1 MDKKEAVCQTADS
14 CSLPDAAFVPLR
26 EGETYEPILKPQQK
40 PKEATFYAITLG
52 LLFGA
57 VFTVACT
64 YMPLKV
70 GQGISADTP
79 IAAMAIALSGILK
92 RNDALGENTLME
104 CIGST
109 GSMVNSGLVFVLPA
123 LFILQLQA
131 TFTEMVWTTLLGGLL
146 GIAYAIILR
155 NYFVVHMHG
164 HYPFPGSLATTEVLL
179 SGAQGG
185 GSLRVILLS
194 SLVGGAADFATNAFG
209 WWNAAFT
216 SRFCTFGSYLAEK
229 YKLFFAINV
238 EAAVLAIGYMTGWRY
253 AVIIA
258 GGSLFGWWVLLPLLA
273 SLSAENQAWILGTA
287 MVKPFQEL
295 PPEAIFRQAVRF
307 VGIGTLAMA
316 GILGVLKMAPFIGLT
331 FKEAIVGV
339 WENKKNTSAVLRT
352 QQDVPM
358 SWVVGLI
365 AAIALVFT
373 LIIQQYYGATWLQA
387 LLLTLVLLAGSF
399 LFSVVGTTS
408 IAFTSSEPVSGL
420 TLLTLI
426 IGAQAM
432 LSTGF
437 GGEAGILAV
446 LLMAAVV
453 CGCLWM
459 TGCFVGDLKVAFWLG
474 ITPKTLQMWK
484 VISTLVSA
492 LIAAGVMLLLAKS
505 MGFSGPGS
513 LAAPQANAVAA
524 VIGPLMA
531 GQEAPWMLYLAGAV
545 LAVMLDR
552 LKVPALAFGL
562 GLYVPL
568 ELNMPLLA
576 GGSIAYL
583 MAHSSRDTLLNQWRQ
598 RRGILISSGFIAG
611 GSIMGVCSA
620 ALRVL
625 GYDFSQLSWGST
637 ENQELYSLV
646 MYVFLC
652 GFFIWYSRRGNP
664 TA

>member
-1 MDKKEAVCQTADS
+1 MDKKEAASGAAES
-14 CSLPDAAFVPLR
+14 CSLPEAAFLPLR
-26 EGETYEPILKPQQK
+26 EGETYEPILKPHQK
-40 PKEATFYAITLG
+40 PREATPYAVILG

-70 GQGISADTP
+70 GQGVSADTP
-79 IAAMAIALSGILK
+79 IAAMAIALAAVLK
-92 RNDALGENTLME
+92 RSDALGENMLME

-109 GSMVNSGLVFVLPA
+109 GSMLNSGLVFVLPA

-194 SLVGGAADFATNAFG
+194 SLVGGAADFATNSFG

-258 GGSLFGWWVLLPLLA
+258 GGSLFGWWVLLPFMA
-273 SLSAENQAWILGTA
+273 SLSADNQAWLLGTA
-287 MVKPFQEL
+287 AEKVFQDMT
-295 PPEAIFRQAVRF
+295 PEAIFRQSVRF
-307 VGIGTLAMA
+307 IGIGTLAMA
-316 GILGVLKMAPFIGLT
+316 GILGVLKMAPFIGMA
-331 FKEAIVGV
+331 FKEAIVGI
-339 WENKKNTSAVLRT
+339 WEDKKNTSAYVRT

-358 SWVVGLI
+358 AWVVGMI
-365 AAIALVFT
+365 AAIALIFT
-373 LIIQQYYGATWLQA
+373 LLIQLHYGASWLQA

-432 LSTGF
+432 ISTGLI
-437 GGEAGILAV
+437 GDAGILAV

-453 CGCLWM
+453 SGCLWM

-474 ITPKTLQMWK
+474 ITPQTLQIWK

-492 LIAAGVMLLLAKS
+492 FIAAGVMLLLAKS

-531 GQEAPWMLYLAGAV
+531 GKEAPWLLYLAGAV
-545 LAVMLDR
+545 LAIMLDR

-576 GGSIAYL
+576 GGGIAYL
-583 MAHSSRDTLLNQWRQ
+583 MAHSSRDALLNQWRQ

-620 ALRVL
+620 GLRVL

-637 ENQELYSLV
+637 ETPELYSLV

-652 GFFIWYSRRGNP
+652 GFFIWYSRRGKP

>member
-1 MDKKEAVCQTADS
+1 MDKKEAVSDAANS
-14 CSLPDAAFVPLR
+14 CSLSDAAFLPLR
-26 EGETYEPILKPQQK
+26 EGETYEPILKLRQK
-40 PKEATFYAITLG
+40 PKEATGYAVLLG

-70 GQGISADTP
+70 GQGVSADTP
-79 IAAMAIALSGILK
+79 IAAMAIALAAILK
-92 RNDALGENTLME
+92 RSDALGENMLME

-131 TFTEMVWTTLLGGLL
+131 AFTEMVWTTLLGGLL

-179 SGAQGG
+179 SGAKGG

-194 SLVGGAADFATNAFG
+194 SLVGGAADFATNSFG
-209 WWNAAFT
+209 WWHAAFT

-258 GGSLFGWWVLLPLLA
+258 GGSLFGWWVLLPFVA
-273 SLSAENQAWILGTA
+273 SLSADNQAWLLGTA
-287 MVKPFQEL
+287 AEKVFQDMT
-295 PPEAIFRQAVRF
+295 PEAIFRQSVRF
-307 VGIGTLAMA
+307 IGIGTLAMA
-316 GILGVLKMAPFIGLT
+316 GILGVLKMTPFIGLA
-331 FKEAIVGV
+331 FKEAILGI
-339 WENKKNTSAVLRT
+339 WTDKKNTSASVRT
-352 QQDVPM
+352 QEDVPM
-358 SWVVGLI
+358 AWVVGLI
-365 AAIALVFT
+365 ALIALVFAL
-373 LIIQQYYGATWLQA
+373 LIHLHYGASWLQA
-387 LLLTLVLLAGSF
+387 LLLTVVLLAGSF

-432 LSTGF
+432 ISTGLV
-437 GGEAGILAV
+437 GEVGILVV

-474 ITPKTLQMWK
+474 ITPKTLQIWK
-484 VISTLVSA
+484 VISTLISA
-492 LIAAGVMLLLAKS
+492 FIAAGVMLLLAKS

-531 GQEAPWMLYLAGAV
+531 GQEAPWMLYVAGAV
-545 LAVMLDR
+545 LAVLLDW

-562 GLYVPL
+562 GLYIPL
-568 ELNMPLLA
+568 ELNTPLLA
-576 GGSIAYL
+576 GGGISYL
-583 MAHSSRDTLLNQWRQ
+583 MAHSSRDALLNQWRQ
-598 RRGILISSGFIAG
+598 RRGLLISSGFIAG

-620 ALRVL
+620 GLRVL
-625 GYDFSQLSWGST
+625 GYDFSQFSWGST
-637 ENQELYSLV
+637 ENPELYSLV
-646 MYVFLC
+646 MYLGLC
-652 GFFIWYSRRGNP
+652 GFFIWYSRRGKP
-664 TA
+664 TG

>member
-1 MDKKEAVCQTADS
+1 MDKNKATSGAAGS
-14 CSLPDAAFVPLR
+14 CFLSEAAFLPLR
-26 EGETYEPILKPQQK
+26 EGETYEPILKAQQK
-40 PKEATFYAITLG
+40 PKEATLYAVLLG

-70 GQGISADTP
+70 GQGVSADTP
-79 IAAMAIALSGILK
+79 IAAMAIALAAVLK

-109 GSMVNSGLVFVLPA
+109 GSMDNSGLVFVLPA

-131 TFTEMVWTTLLGGLL
+131 TFAEMVWTTLLGGLL

-185 GSLRVILLS
+185 GSLRVLLFS
-194 SLVGGAADFATNAFG
+194 SLVGGAADFATNSFG

-229 YKLFFAINV
+229 YKLLFAINV

-258 GGSLFGWWVLLPLLA
+258 GGSLFGWWVLLPFMA
-273 SLSAENQAWILGTA
+273 SLSADNQAWLLGTGA
-287 MVKPFQEL
+287 EKVFQDMT
-295 PPEAIFRQAVRF
+295 PEAIFRQSVRF
-307 VGIGTLAMA
+307 IGIGTLAMA
-316 GILGVLKMAPFIGLT
+316 GILGVLKMAPFIGLA
-331 FKEAIVGV
+331 FKEAIVGI
-339 WENKKNTSAVLRT
+339 WEDKKNTSSYVRT
-352 QQDVPM
+352 QQDVPIA
-358 SWVVGLI
+358 WVVGLI
-365 AAIALVFT
+365 ALIALVFAL
-373 LIIQQYYGATWLQA
+373 LIHLNYGASWLQA
-387 LLLTLVLLAGSF
+387 LLLTVVLLAGSF

-432 LSTGF
+432 LSTGLV
-437 GGEAGILAV
+437 GEVGILAV
-446 LLMAAVV
+446 LLMATVV

-474 ITPKTLQMWK
+474 ITPKTLQIWK

-492 LIAAGVMLLLAKS
+492 FIAAGVMLLLAKS
-505 MGFSGPGS
+505 MGFSGPGA

-524 VIGPLMA
+524 VIGPLMS
-531 GQEAPWMLYLAGAV
+531 GQEAPWTLYLAGAV
-545 LAVMLDR
+545 LAVLLDR

-562 GLYVPL
+562 GLYIPL

-576 GGSIAYL
+576 GGGIAYL
-583 MAHSSRDTLLNQWRQ
+583 MAHSSRDAILNQWRQ

-620 ALRVL
+620 GLRVM

-637 ENQELYSLV
+637 ETPELYSLV
-646 MYVFLC
+646 MYVCLC
-652 GFFIWYSRRGNP
+652 GFFIWYSRRGKP
-664 TA
+664 TV